1 MSVFRDPVQTA
12 IRALEGELAGG
23 APADLSPAVGRLASL
38 LLQREERLRAI
49 EKAQPE
55 RELLAAMPDA
65 AGLVAADG
73 RIRASNAMLD
83 GMAPG
88 GRAIGLTLLEIT
100 RHAELAEAAR
110 RAMEGSAKR
119 LEIQLGQRTWIANAT
134 PLLRGEV
141 LVLLRDVTGARMAE
155 ATRRD
160 FVANASHELRT
171 PVSAIAGAAETL
183 LSGAMDEPAQAR
195 LFVEMIA
202 RNAERLARLTND
214 LLDLSR
220 IESRQWPVKLEPVSV
235 PGTARRAVEVCS
247 EPARRKRI
255 ELRVDVPED
264 VAVLADARA
273 LEQVLVNLL
282 DNAVKYTPEGG
293 RATVTASPVAGDR
306 IEVVVADTGPGIE
319 RHHLSTPLRALLPRR
334 SGPLPRLGRNRPRP
348 RHREAPRAD
357 AGRRHRRGHRI
368 GRHVLPRA
376 AASRGRAPGAGNRS
390 PPVTEGSRSPRGR
403 RSK

>member
-1 MSVFRDPVQTA
+1 VSVFRDPIQTA

-23 APADLSPAVGRLASL
+23 TRADLAPAVDRLASL
-38 LLQREERLRAI
+38 LLQREDRLRAI

-55 RELLAAMPDA
+55 RELLAAMPAA
-65 AGLVAADG
+65 AGLIAADG
-73 RIRASNAMLD
+73 RVRASNAALD
-83 GMAPG
+83 GLSPG

-100 RHAELAEAAR
+100 RKAELAEAAR
-110 RAMEGSAKR
+110 RALEGSPKQ
-119 LEIQLGQRTWIANAT
+119 LEIQLANRTWIANVV
-134 PLLRGEV
+134 PMLRGEA
-141 LVLLRDVTGARMAE
+141 LALLRDVTEARMAE

-183 LSGAMDEPAQAR
+183 LSGAMDDPAQAR

-235 PGTARRAVEVCS
+235 EVTARRAVEVCS

-255 ELRVDVPED
+255 ELRVEVPEGTT
-264 VAVLADARA
+264 VLADARA

-282 DNAVKYTPEGG
+282 DNAVKYTPDGG
-293 RATVTASPVAGDR
+293 SATVTAAPVSGDR
-306 IEVVVADTGPGIE
+306 IEVVVSDTGPGIE
-319 RHHLSTPLRALLPRR
+319 RHHL
-334 SGPLPRLGRNRPRP
+334 PRLFERFYRVDPGRSRGSGGTGLGLAIVK
-348 RHREAPRAD
+348 HLVQMQ
-357 AGRRHRRGHRI
+357 AGDI
-368 GRHVLPRA
+368 GVDTGSGGTSFRVRLPRA
-376 AASRGRAPGAGNRS
+376 EAPAAS
-390 PPVTEGSRSPRGR
+390 
-403 RSK
+403 